1 MSPRPRV
8 AYALGVIA
16 LTALLVPP
24 GWVVLAAVVV
34 VVACGVDVVV
44 ARDTPLVERSAPHV
58 VARGVPAPAVLEAGG
73 GLRTV
78 VRQPCTAE
86 LVMEPQQAVRR
97 VEGALTGLRRGR
109 HTLPAPAVRVDGPLG
124 LGCWYRRSG
133 EDAEVIVYPDVP
145 QARRLA
151 RAAKRGQ
158 LSTEGRRRG
167 PLGLGTEFESV
178 RDYQQ
183 DDDVR
188 QINWRATQRMG
199 RPMSNQYRV
208 ERDRDVVCL
217 IDCGRL
223 TAAPLGDK
231 TRLDVALDA
240 AVAVAE
246 TADELGDRVGAIA
259 FDSAVIRALPP
270 RRRGA
275 RAVLASVF
283 DLEPRPVDSDYR
295 RAFAAVSE
303 GKRAL
308 VLVFTDL
315 IEDAAARPLLDAI
328 PVLARRHAVVVASVA
343 DEELEEL
350 VVHEPLRIVDVYRA
364 VAAGDVLSA
373 RDRVVTALRHVGA
386 DVVTAGAAAFPAA
399 CVRSYVRMKARGLF

>member
-1 MSPRPRV
+1 LSPRPRV
-8 AYALGVIA
+8 AYILGAVALA
-16 LTALLVPP
+16 ALLVPP
-24 GWVVLAAVVV
+24 VWAALAAAVVIV
-34 VVACGVDVVV
+34 ACVADVVA
-44 ARDTPLVERSAPHV
+44 ARATPDVERTAPRIL
-58 VARGVPAPAVLEAGG
+58 ARGVPGVLALEAAP

-78 VRQPCTAE
+78 VRQPTTAE
-86 LVMEPQQAVRR
+86 LRVEPQQAVRR
-97 VEGALTGLRRGR
+97 VAGSIVGIRRGR

-124 LGCWYRRSG
+124 LGCRYRRSG
-133 EDAEVIVYPDVP
+133 EESEVLVYPDVP
-145 QARRLA
+145 KARRLA
-151 RAAKRGQ
+151 RAARGGR
-158 LSTEGRRRG
+158 LSAEGRRRG

-178 RDYQQ
+178 RDYQS

-223 TAAPLGDK
+223 TAAPVGDE
-231 TRLDVALDA
+231 TRLDIALDA
-240 AVAVAE
+240 AIAVAE
-246 TADELGDRVGAIA
+246 TADELSDRVGAIA
-259 FDSAVIRALPP
+259 FDSGILRALSP

-275 RAVLASVF
+275 RAVLAAVF
-283 DLEPRPVDSDYR
+283 DLEPRSVDSDYR

-315 IEDAAARPLLDAI
+315 IEDAAARPLLAAI

-343 DEELEEL
+343 DDDLEHL
-350 VVHEPLRIVDVYRA
+350 VVSEPDRPIDVYRA
-364 VAAGDVLSA
+364 VAAGDVLEA
-373 RDRVVTALRHVGA
+373 RDHVVAALRH
-386 DVVTAGAAAFPAA
+386 AGAQVLTASRDAFPAA
-399 CVRSYVRMKARGLF
+399 CVRAYVQMKARGAF

>member
-1 MSPRPRV
+1 VSPRPRV
-8 AYALGVIA
+8 AYLLGA
-16 LTALLVPP
+16 TALSALVVPP
-24 GWVVLAAVVV
+24 AWVVLAAAVV
-34 VVACGVDVVV
+34 VVACAVDIAAARRAPVV
-44 ARDTPLVERSAPHV
+44 ARAAPRV
-58 VARGVPAPAVLEAGG
+58 LTQGVPAAVTLDAGP

-78 VRQPCTAE
+78 VRQPATAE
-86 LVMEPQQAVRR
+86 LRVEPQEAV
-97 VEGALTGLRRGR
+97 GHLGGSLIGIRRGR
-109 HTLPAPAVRVDGPLG
+109 HTLPAIALRVDGPLG
-124 LGCWYRRSG
+124 LGSWYGRSG
-133 EDAEVIVYPDVP
+133 EDAEVLVYPDVP

-151 RAAKRGQ
+151 RAARGGR

-178 RDYQQ
+178 RDYQH

-188 QINWRATQRMG
+188 QINWRATQRLG

-208 ERDRDVVCL
+208 ERDRDVICL

-223 TAAPLGDK
+223 TAAPLGDR

-246 TADELGDRVGAIA
+246 TADELSDRVGAIA
-259 FDSAVIRALPP
+259 FDSAVLRALPP

-275 RAVLASVF
+275 KAVLTAVF
-283 DLEPRPVDSDYR
+283 DLEPRSVDSDYR

-308 VLVFTDL
+308 VVVFTDL
-315 IEDAAARPLLDAI
+315 VEEAAARPLLDAI

-343 DEELEEL
+343 DDELEEL
-350 VVHEPLRIVDVYRA
+350 VVSEPSRLIDVYRS
-364 VAAGDVLSA
+364 VAAGDVLA
-373 RDRVVTALRHVGA
+373 AKDRVVAALQHAGV
-386 DVVTAGAAAFPAA
+386 DVVTASAEAFAAA
-399 CVRSYVRMKARGLF
+399 CVRSYVRMKARGAF